1 MDTARKTVEPD
12 LGPDLRIGYGLD
24 CPSRTVVEVLAG
36 KWSQYVLGLLRL
48 EDRPMRFMEL
58 KRAVG
63 GVTQKSLTQTLRS
76 LERDGLVTRTIFP
89 SVPPRVDYELTPL
102 GRQIGELMGSITN
115 WAVANAGR
123 IHAAR
128 EEYDQR
134 SE

>member
-1 MDTARKTVEPD
+1 MDTDSPTIERAPD
-12 LGPDLRIGYGLD
+12 PDLRIGYGLD
-24 CPSRTVVEVLAG
+24 CPSRTVVEVLAS
-36 KWSQYVLGLLRL
+36 KWAQYVLGLLQL
-48 EDRPMRFMEL
+48 EERPMRFMEL

-102 GRQIGELMGSITN
+102 GRQIGGLMGSITD
-115 WAVANAGR
+115 WAVANAGQ

-128 EEYDQR
+128 KEYDRR